1 MIRYGLI
8 GIACLVMA
16 GPARAQSTVDPA
28 GHWEGTVT
36 LPNFQLSL
44 AIDIA
49 RGDAGRFVGTLTN
62 DSEGIAGLPLKSVTL
77 DGRLVQFVIASGSGS
92 EEFSGVLTADGRTIS
107 GAFMV
112 NGLSAPIDFTR
123 TGDAKIDRPSS
134 AAIAKS
140 LEGVWNGALD
150 VGGKSMRVAISL
162 TNHANGTSTGTVV
175 NLDAGAVEIPISR
188 IVQEGPNV
196 TFEINVVSGTFV
208 GSVSADGA
216 ELAGTW
222 TQKSFSAPLKLRHGA
237 TP

>member
-8 GIACLVMA
+8 AIACLVMA
-16 GPARAQSTVDPA
+16 GPARAQSTVDPS

-77 DGRLVQFVIASGSGS
+77 GGRLVQFVIASGSGS
-92 EEFSGVLTADGRTIS
+92 EEFTGVLTADGRTIS

-134 AAIAKS
+134 APIAKA
-140 LEGVWNGALD
+140 LEGAWNGMLD
-150 VGGKSMRVAISL
+150 IGGKSMRIVVTL
-162 TNHANGTSTGTVV
+162 TNHEDGTSTGTVM
-175 NLDAGAVEIPISR
+175 NLDGGAVPVPISR
-188 IVQEGPNV
+188 IAQQGSNV
-196 TFEINVVSGTFV
+196 TLEIKVVSGSYA
-208 GSVSADGA
+208 GSISADGTA
-216 ELAGTW
+216 LEGTW
-222 TQKSFSAPLKLRHGA
+222 REKSFSAPLTLHRQ
-237 TP
+237 